1 MDNTSFNLI
10 YTEHVNMVYNLCLSY
25 FQNIE
30 EAEEVTQD
38 IFVKVYEKYDSFKG
52 NSTLKT
58 WIYRITI
65 NSCLDF
71 IKAKKRVERFGFLT
85 TLFTENKNER
95 KGLIN
100 FNHPGVL
107 LEDKEALEVLF
118 EQINE
123 LPDKQKTALIL
134 KAVEGMTLKE
144 IAEIMKASEKSIES
158 LLSRSRSNLKKKRNK
173 SEGFR
178 V

>member
-1 MDNTSFNLI
+1 MDNTSFNQI
-10 YTEHVNMVYNLCLSY
+10 YTEYVSMVYNLCLSY

-38 IFVKVYEKYDSFKG
+38 VFVKVYQKFDSFKG

-65 NSCLDF
+65 NNCLDF
-71 IKAKKRVERFGFLT
+71 IKAKKRVKRFGFFT
-85 TLFTENKNER
+85 TLFTENQNER

-107 LEDKEALEVLF
+107 LEDKEALEILF
-118 EQINE
+118 NQINE
-123 LPDKQKTALIL
+123 LPEKQKTALIL
-134 KAVEGMTLKE
+134 KSVEGMSQKE
-144 IAEIMKASEKSIES
+144 IAEVMNASEKSIES
-158 LLSRSRSNLKKKRNK
+158 LLSRSRSNLKKKRN
-173 SEGFR
+173 
-178 V
+178 